1 MLDSLIKHK
10 GENIEAYEPVNKQY
24 QLLKEKL
31 LKAYQLAEN
40 GGWPSINLKEK
51 KLQVGDTA
59 LAVVALKKR
68 LHTVGDYSA
77 SDSSNIFTDTLSA
90 AVKRFQGRYG
100 LKEDGIVGGTTLQYL
115 NEPIEVRIRQILVN
129 MERMRWIPAE
139 PTGDFILVNIPQ
151 YRLVV
156 YEKGKRMFA
165 MNIVAGSSQNQTVVF
180 TGDLKYVVFSPY
192 WNVPPSIIKKE
203 ILPGM
208 KRNPNYLARH
218 NMEWNGGKVR
228 QKPGPNNSLGK
239 VKFLFP
245 NSYNIYLHDTPAKS
259 LFDEPKRAFSHGC
272 IRLADP
278 RKLAIWAL
286 RNQPEW
292 TEDKIDKAMNAGKE
306 KYVTLKSTVPVF
318 LGYFTAWVDEEGKLN
333 FRDDIYG
340 HDKKLAEHLFSK
352 VE

>member
-1 MLDSLIKHK
+1 
-10 GENIEAYEPVNKQY
+10 VNKQY

-31 LKAYQLAEN
+31 LKAYQLAES

-51 KLQVGDTA
+51 KLHVGDTA

-77 SDSSNIFTDTLSA
+77 SDSSNIFTDTLSV

-129 MERMRWIPAE
+129 MERMRWIPVE

-218 NMEWNGGKVR
+218 NMEWNGGRVR

-259 LFDEPKRAFSHGC
+259 LFDEPKRAFSH
-272 IRLADP
+272 D
-278 RKLAIWAL
+278 
-286 RNQPEW
+286 
-292 TEDKIDKAMNAGKE
+292 
-306 KYVTLKSTVPVF
+306 VF
-318 LGYFTAWVDEEGKLN
+318 V
-333 FRDDIYG
+333 
-340 HDKKLAEHLFSK
+340 
-352 VE
+352 